1 MATSEAWFPGV
12 KEIFDRLQDA
22 WHGEARQWT
31 FGRLPGDHVLG
42 GQEPIADRAVKPN
55 EEYVGI
61 SLRSLWIVNTR
72 VGWTT
77 FYPAVHAFV
86 SAPAFIGQD
95 VEFHVLTTPANIK
108 ELTTQGL
115 DRVIVGDQRLLGPIP
130 YWGGDLRLE
139 LALFAIKAEDLAAP
153 FLAVLG
159 DLSAAAGGAFAA
171 TALAFAGPLKNGIAL
186 LTRGA
191 SNSLEIG
198 YFADAQQPR
207 TGYYAAVRGEGIAL
221 EELWL
226 NQGYL
231 IDGRGEPLRN
241 APYFV
246 FSIDAT
252 PSRADWRQLPGLE
265 DAWSA
270 VTRAGKDADGDKL
283 DNAYAR
289 VKRIIRAS
297 DDLLTRQMDEII
309 AELEPR
315 YEQLRVG
322 SLGPLEAAVAPVGL
336 DRIELPSLR
345 GSPAQPTAAREVE
358 PVAVEPPAP

>member
-12 KEIFDRLQDA
+12 KDIWDRLQDA

-31 FGRLPGDHVLG
+31 FGRLPGDHVLD
-42 GQEPIADRAVKPN
+42 GQAPIADRTVKPN
-55 EEYVGI
+55 EEYLGI

-171 TALAFAGPLKNGIAL
+171 TALAFASPLKNGIAL

-191 SNSLEIG
+191 ANSLEIG

-207 TGYYAAVRGEGIAL
+207 TGYYLATRGEGVAL
-221 EELWL
+221 EDLWL
-226 NQGYL
+226 KQGYV
-231 IDGRGEPLRN
+231 IDGHGQPLRN

-252 PSRADWRQLPGLE
+252 SSRADWRQLPGLE
-265 DAWSA
+265 DAWRA
-270 VTRAGKDADGDKL
+270 VTRAGMEAEAAKL
-283 DNAYAR
+283 DKAYER

-309 AELEPR
+309 AELQPR
-315 YEQLRVG
+315 YDQLKQG
-322 SLGPLEAAVAPVGL
+322 AEGELEVAVTPVGL

-345 GSPAQPTAAREVE
+345 GSQAEPAAAREVE
-358 PVAVEPPAP
+358 PVAVDPPGR